1 MLSFTL
7 STFFYFFPFQIHA
20 QQDILGVAVLMAVM
34 KTKKA
39 ITMMEEE
46 LKQENYEVNDI
57 VNIASKDD

>member
-1 MLSFTL
+1 MGLIRN
-7 STFFYFFPFQIHA
+7 IHA